1 MERITLTII
10 AGGDVTDTTAGFTR
24 AVLVCNGPLEPVA
37 SARLWKVAQEPGI
50 LRVGVDGGA
59 NRFLML
65 GLSPHVVTGDFD
77 SLTSEDLD
85 RLEARGVTVVPTP
98 DQDYTDF
105 DKALAYVCYELGLT
119 DIQVFG
125 AVGGRLDHTYS
136 VLSALIKYGRDSRL
150 NIRLVDSIGET
161 FSISGEWTRS
171 GEDLIGRTLSLITL
185 GPVSGITTTGVRW
198 PLTHESLAPGIRD
211 GTLNEI
217 TEPEV
222 TVRIDATGKG
232 RDMLLVYLHHEPL
245 PPRRIARQA
254 SSAE

>member
-1 MERITLTII
+1 MERITLTIN
-10 AGGDVTDTTAGFTR
+10 AGGDVTDEDIRFKR

-37 SARLWKVAQEPGI
+37 SGRLWKVAQEPDI

-77 SLTSEDLD
+77 SLTTEDLD
-85 RLEARGVTVVPTP
+85 RLEARGVSVVSTP

-136 VLSALIKYGRDSRL
+136 VLSALIKYGRDPRL

-161 FSISGEWTRS
+161 FSISGEWKRT
-171 GEDLIGRTLSLITL
+171 GEDLLGRTLSLITL
-185 GPVSGITTTGVRW
+185 GPVSGITTRGVRW
-198 PLTHESLAPGIRD
+198 PLSNEALAPGIRD

-222 TVRIDATGKG
+222 TVHIDASGEGK
-232 RDMLLVYLHHEPL
+232 DMVLVYLHHQPL
-245 PPRRIARQA
+245 PPRQTARQ
-254 SSAE
+254 